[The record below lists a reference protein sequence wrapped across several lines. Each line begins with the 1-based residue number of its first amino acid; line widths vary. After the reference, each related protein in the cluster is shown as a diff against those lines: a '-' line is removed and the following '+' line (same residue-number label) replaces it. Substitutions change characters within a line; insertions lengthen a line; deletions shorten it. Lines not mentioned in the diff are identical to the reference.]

1 MTALPRLLFDF
12 KKPDYAAVL
21 KARMVNLRRLREQP
35 ETFKQLRA
43 YYAAGHYAD
52 FINDW
57 GVTFDPRNA
66 ERGLPTLIPF
76 VLFPKQRE
84 WVDYVLRKW
93 RAQEPGLCEKS
104 RDMGVS
110 WLAMALSCTLCLF
123 NDGVVIGVGSRK
135 TIYVDKV
142 GEHKP
147 LLPKARIFME
157 NLPAEFR
164 GDWQAWRDAPN
175 MRVMFPATGSLI
187 SGEGGDDIGRG
198 DRTSIYFVDEA
209 QPLSAG
215 ILTPSGWSTMADMT
229 VGALVFGPDGKPR
242 RVTRINDCGVHEV
255 FRVTFSDGTST
266 ECSLNHLWTVDK
278 VIGKRERLT
287 LRTHEIAESFS
298 YESPGG
304 QVQYR
309 YRVPVCDPVE
319 FQEQQQALPLDPYLL
334 GALLGDGSTTSGV
347 IRITTADT
355 EIVQSFRQLLPV
367 GIVIGAFDGRYSHN
381 IVDVRGRQGRGIGG
395 DYIRSSAHSLMAS
408 LGLYGIKAEHKFVP
422 DAYKFAAPSDRLK
435 LLQGLLDT
443 DGCATGNRVSFHS
456 SSRHLAEDVRFIVQ
470 SLGGTAHWNVKPDAR
485 GYKDQYALQ
494 IYLPSSMAPFRL
506 RRKFQR
512 IGRRKHPPARTIV
525 SVVPVGRMPVRCISV
540 DASDGLYLTDHCIV
554 THNSAHLEHPE
565 KVDAALSQT
574 TNCRI
579 DMSSVRG
586 MANPFAKKR
595 WGGKIEPFIFDW
607 RDDPRKDDAWYK
619 KQCETLDPVV
629 VAQEIDR
636 DYLASVKGVVIPG
649 TWVRSAIGAKRKL
662 GIAPSGIKRIAFD
675 VADEGDDLDAVCV
688 AEGTTVL
695 FTDEWSG
702 KGGDVFASTE
712 LVFDY
717 CDEHGVTEF
726 RYDAD
731 GIGAGVRG
739 DARIINERRKAA
751 NARPIRAVGY
761 RGSEAVFNPD
771 GIVEGTIG
779 LEGDKG
785 RTNKDYFANRKAQ
798 AWWGLRKRFQR
809 THRWVTQGIAC
820 PPDDIIDL
828 DDSKDTA
835 GNARNPMLMKLV
847 AELSQA
853 TYRTNELGKIVI
865 EKKPSGVKSP
875 NLADAVVIDFAE
887 MESGPVEIT
896 SQMLLQIASGGRG
909 RRR

>member
-1 MTALPRLLFDF
+1 MTALPRLPFDF
-12 KKPDYAAVL
+12 KNPDYAAVL

-84 WVDYVLRKW
+84 WIDYVLRKW

-209 QPLSAG
+209 
-215 ILTPSGWSTMADMT
+215 
-229 VGALVFGPDGKPR
+229 
-242 RVTRINDCGVHEV
+242 
-255 FRVTFSDGTST
+255 
-266 ECSLNHLWTVDK
+266 
-278 VIGKRERLT
+278 
-287 LRTHEIAESFS
+287 
-298 YESPGG
+298 
-304 QVQYR
+304 
-309 YRVPVCDPVE
+309 
-319 FQEQQQALPLDPYLL
+319 
-334 GALLGDGSTTSGV
+334 
-347 IRITTADT
+347 
-355 EIVQSFRQLLPV
+355 
-367 GIVIGAFDGRYSHN
+367 
-381 IVDVRGRQGRGIGG
+381 
-395 DYIRSSAHSLMAS
+395 
-408 LGLYGIKAEHKFVP
+408 
-422 DAYKFAAPSDRLK
+422 
-435 LLQGLLDT
+435 
-443 DGCATGNRVSFHS
+443 
-456 SSRHLAEDVRFIVQ
+456 
-470 SLGGTAHWNVKPDAR
+470 
-485 GYKDQYALQ
+485 
-494 IYLPSSMAPFRL
+494 
-506 RRKFQR
+506 
-512 IGRRKHPPARTIV
+512 
-525 SVVPVGRMPVRCISV
+525 
-540 DASDGLYLTDHCIV
+540 
-554 THNSAHLEHPE
+554 AHLEHPE

-702 KGGDVFASTE
+702 KGGDVFESTE

-739 DARIINERRKAA
+739 DARVINERRKAA

-828 DDSKDTA
+828 DDSKDAA

-896 SQMLLQIASGGRG
+896 SQMLLQIASGGRS

>member
-1 MTALPRLLFDF
+1 MALPRLPFDF

-21 KARMVNLRRLREQP
+21 KARMVTLRRLRETP
-35 ETFKQLRA
+35 EAFKQLRA

-209 QPLSAG
+209 QPLDAKL
-215 ILTPSGWSTMADMT
+215 LTPSGWTTMADIK
-229 VGALVFGPDGKPR
+229 VGDQVIGADGRPTKVTAINDAGVHDII
-242 RVTRINDCGVHEV
+242 RVTM
-255 FRVTFSDGTST
+255 SDGTT
-266 ECSLNHLWTVDK
+266 VECSPNHKWTVEK
-278 VIGKRERLT
+278 VIGARRSLT
-287 LRTHEIAESFS
+287 LRASEIMERFK

-304 QVQYR
+304 QTQYI
-309 YRVPVCDPVE
+309 YRVPVCNAVQ
-319 FQEQQQALPLDPYLL
+319 FNSQKNALHPYLV
-334 GALLGDGSTTSGV
+334 GAMLGDGGFSCGV
-347 IRITTADT
+347 MRITTADR
-355 EIVQSFRQLLPV
+355 EIVDSFAALLPE
-367 GIVIGAFDGRYSHN
+367 GIGLGHFDGRYSYN
-381 IVDVRGRQGRGIGG
+381 IVDLNYRKGRTNAGYPTSAARDLFRDIGVVGVRSWEKSIP
-395 DYIRSSAHSLMAS
+395 DCYKLAS
-408 LGLYGIKAEHKFVP
+408 VE
-422 DAYKFAAPSDRLK
+422 DRLA
-435 LLQGLLDT
+435 LLQGLMDT
-443 DGCATGNRVSFHS
+443 DGSATGGKAALFTS
-456 SSRHLAEDVRFIVQ
+456 SLRLAQDVRFLVQ
-470 SLGGTAHWNVKPDAR
+470 SLGGTAWWNVKTDAR
-485 GYKDQYALQ
+485 GYRDQYALQ
-494 IYLPSSMAPFRL
+494 IAMPVGMCPFRL
-506 RRKFQR
+506 SRKKGAFKE
-512 IGRRKHPPARTIV
+512 RKHPFGRTIV
-525 SVVPVGRMPVRCISV
+525 AMEIVGCRPVRCITV
-540 DASDGLYLTDHCIV
+540 EAKDGLYLTDNCIV

-702 KGGDVFASTE
+702 KGGDVFESTE

-739 DARIINERRKAA
+739 DARVINERRKAA

>member
-1 MTALPRLLFDF
+1 MTALPRLPFDF

-209 QPLSAG
+209 
-215 ILTPSGWSTMADMT
+215 
-229 VGALVFGPDGKPR
+229 
-242 RVTRINDCGVHEV
+242 
-255 FRVTFSDGTST
+255 
-266 ECSLNHLWTVDK
+266 
-278 VIGKRERLT
+278 
-287 LRTHEIAESFS
+287 
-298 YESPGG
+298 
-304 QVQYR
+304 
-309 YRVPVCDPVE
+309 
-319 FQEQQQALPLDPYLL
+319 
-334 GALLGDGSTTSGV
+334 
-347 IRITTADT
+347 
-355 EIVQSFRQLLPV
+355 
-367 GIVIGAFDGRYSHN
+367 
-381 IVDVRGRQGRGIGG
+381 
-395 DYIRSSAHSLMAS
+395 
-408 LGLYGIKAEHKFVP
+408 
-422 DAYKFAAPSDRLK
+422 
-435 LLQGLLDT
+435 
-443 DGCATGNRVSFHS
+443 
-456 SSRHLAEDVRFIVQ
+456 
-470 SLGGTAHWNVKPDAR
+470 
-485 GYKDQYALQ
+485 
-494 IYLPSSMAPFRL
+494 
-506 RRKFQR
+506 
-512 IGRRKHPPARTIV
+512 
-525 SVVPVGRMPVRCISV
+525 
-540 DASDGLYLTDHCIV
+540 
-554 THNSAHLEHPE
+554 AHLEHPE

-579 DMSSVRG
+579 DISSVRG

-702 KGGDVFASTE
+702 KGGDVFESTE

-739 DARIINERRKAA
+739 DARVINERRKAA